1 MRVVWEP
8 RASVDLLRIWRHIAK
23 DRPIAARGVFDR
35 IHGGVEILAQSPKL
49 GRTGRL
55 ARSREFIFADIP
67 YLAIYRINERHKT
80 VEILR
85 IIHAARNWPQE
96 D

>member
-1 MRVVWEP
+1 MRVVWEAA
-8 RASVDLLRIWRHIAK
+8 ASVDLAKIWRHIAK
-23 DRPIAARGVFDR
+23 DKPVAARGVFNR
-35 IHGGVEILAQSPKL
+35 ILNGVDILAQSPEL
-49 GRTGRL
+49 GRRGRL

-85 IIHAARNWPQE
+85 IVHAAQAWPRKH
-96 D
+96 